1 MKTESEI
8 KGLIHGLYFQ
18 VGGDPNDL
26 QIIPEHGG
34 WGTALSYEV
43 SKEDGRKM
51 QIRRSHID
59 DENYLDIKRGLSQLL

>member
-1 MKTESEI
+1 MKAESEI
-8 KGLIHGLYFQ
+8 NELIQELYSQ

-26 QIIPEHGG
+26 QILPEHGG
-34 WGTALSYEV
+34 WGTVLSYGV

>member
-1 MKTESEI
+1 MQTESEI
-8 KGLIHGLYFQ
+8 KSLIQGLYSQ

-43 SKEDGRKM
+43 SKEDGKKVQVRRK
-51 QIRRSHID
+51 HID
-59 DENYLDIKRGLSQLL
+59 DATHLEIKMELSKLL